1 MQKKFSDRLDYI
13 SGGIFA
19 TLDKKKQEM
28 EAQGRKIYNL
38 SIGTPDFKPAEHI
51 MKAVSDACLKPELY
65 KYAISDQQ
73 RLLEAVQSF
82 YQKRFAVKLQKNE
95 IMSIYGSQ
103 EGMAHIGMALTNP
116 GDIVLVPDPGY
127 PVFTMGPLLTG
138 ARIETYALYPEKD
151 YVLDFNDIPEELARK
166 AKVIIISYPLN
177 PVCVTAPES
186 FYEELIAFAKKYEV
200 IVLHD
205 NAYSDI
211 IFDGTEGRS
220 FLSVPGAKEVGVEFY
235 SLSKSYNLTGARIS
249 FVVGNADIV
258 AAFSK
263 IRSQIDYG
271 IFLPIQEGAI
281 AALSGP
287 QDAVEAQRLE
297 YARRNTAL
305 CQGLTEIGWDVAESK
320 GTMFVWARLP
330 EGYDN
335 SFDFC
340 MKLVEEAGVLVTPG
354 SAFGER
360 GEGYVRM
367 ALVQEEGRIRELV
380 AAIKASG
387 IIKKQ
392 KERR

>member
-1 MQKKFSDRLDYI
+1 MQKQFSDRLGYI
-13 SGGIFA
+13 SEGIFA
-19 TLDKKKQEM
+19 TLNKKKQEL
-28 EAQGRKIYNL
+28 EAQGKKIYNL
-38 SIGTPDFKPAEHI
+38 SVGTPDFKPSDHI
-51 MKAVSDACLKPELY
+51 MKAVSEACLKPESY
-65 KYAISDQQ
+65 KYALADRD
-73 RLLEAVQSF
+73 RLLEAMQNF
-82 YQKRFAVKLQKNE
+82 YLTRFGVELQKNE

-127 PVFTMGPLLTG
+127 PIFEMGPLLTG
-138 ARIETYALYPEKD
+138 AKIEKYALYPEKN
-151 YVLDFNDIPEELARK
+151 YVLDFNDIPVEVAEK
-166 AKVIIISYPLN
+166 AKVIIVSYPLN
-177 PVCVTAPES
+177 PLCVTAPES
-186 FYEELIAFAKKYEV
+186 FYHELVSFAKKYNI

-220 FLSVPGAKEVGVEFY
+220 FLSIPGAKEVGVEFY

-281 AALSGP
+281 AALTGP
-287 QDAVEAQRLE
+287 QDSVEAQRLE
-297 YARRNTAL
+297 YSRRNTAL
-305 CQGLTEIGWDVAESK
+305 CQGLTEVGWKVEASK
-320 GTMFVWARLP
+320 GTMFVWAKLP
-330 EGYDN
+330 EGYED
-335 SFDFC
+335 SFEFC

-354 SAFGER
+354 RAFGEH

-367 ALVQEEGRIRELV
+367 ALVQDEENIHNLIESIRR
-380 AAIKASG
+380 SG
-387 IIKKQ
+387 ILNK
-392 KERR
+392 